1 MRTFPAAS
9 RKWLTRSLPTTIH
22 GQLLLAFAF
31 FAGLTCLALAV
42 AFLALSGI
50 ASSLLRIINTALP
63 SLASVQEVSQQAARF
78 AEHAPAL
85 YAVDTPQRR
94 AQETATLLAEQQAL
108 LEALRPIETNFG
120 GSAAAL
126 RRTVEQM
133 GTTVKELDGLVQRR
147 LDSPRGPAPI
157 SSR

>member
-1 MRTFPAAS
+1 VRGAVVVQRRSRTARNARCVQPSCGSDAVCRQPRKDGRNPNLPGRDMRTFPAAG
-9 RKWLTRSLPTTIH
+9 RKWLTRLLPTTIH

-85 YAVDTPQRR
+85 YAVDTQQRR
-94 AQETATLLAEQQAL
+94 AQETA
-108 LEALRPIETNFG
+108 
-120 GSAAAL
+120 
-126 RRTVEQM
+126 
-133 GTTVKELDGLVQRR
+133 
-147 LDSPRGPAPI
+147 
-157 SSR
+157 